1 MSEEAMIQ
9 VEGVSKKFCRSLRQ
23 SLVYGMTDLAR
34 EMSGRPSHGSKLRS
48 DEFWALKNVSFSVR
62 RGETLALIGRN
73 GAGKSTMLKMLNGL
87 LRPDVGRITVRGRVQ
102 ALIELGAGFSP
113 ILSARE
119 NVYINAA
126 MLGMPKAD
134 IDRALPQIMEFAGL
148 EEFLDAPL
156 QSFST
161 GMKTRLGFAV
171 ATQLDPDVLLLDEVL
186 AVGDLAFQEKC
197 MRRMDA
203 FRRRNKAIIFI
214 THNLYQVEA
223 MCNSAVW
230 LEHGE
235 VVSAG
240 RSIDVLREYLDT
252 QERRTIAEAKAEGV
266 GHKARATAAERAYLE
281 AKDDER
287 RKKIVEPPPSDPLQI
302 RSVEIL
308 DGAGQACAELPFRSD
323 LTIRIQYEAPNPIIG
338 PLFEL
343 VFFSDDREIFNASM
357 LLDGP
362 GPDRIE
368 GKGVVE
374 CRIKRLP
381 LTPKVYRVVLS
392 VFQAGHLMT
401 EVTTRRT
408 IANFR
413 VTDEGTDSVAMRGPL
428 ALTILRQ
435 GPAVYVPR
443 VWHFY
448 DGEGDEPLATVEA
461 HFADDKTIMAQ
472 RTPADI

>member
-1 MSEEAMIQ
+1 MSERAVIE
-9 VEGVSKKFCRSLRQ
+9 VEGVSKKFCRSLKQ
-23 SLVYGMTDLAR
+23 SLAYGMIDLAR
-34 EMSGRPSHGSKLRS
+34 ELSGRPSHGSKLRP
-48 DEFWALKNVSFSVR
+48 DEFWALNNVSLSVR

-73 GAGKSTMLKMLNGL
+73 GAGKSTMLKMLNGV
-87 LRPDVGRITVRGRVQ
+87 LRPDVGRITVQGRVQ

-126 MLGMPKAD
+126 MLGMRKAD
-134 IDRALPQIMEFAGL
+134 VDKALPEIMDFAGL
-148 EEFLDAPL
+148 EEFVDAPL
-156 QSFST
+156 QSFSS
-161 GMKTRLGFAV
+161 GMRTRLAFAV

-197 MRRMDA
+197 MRRMEA

-223 MCNSAVW
+223 MCDSAVW
-230 LEHGE
+230 LEHGQ
-235 VVSAG
+235 VVAYG
-240 RSIDVLREYLDT
+240 RSIDVLRQYLDT
-252 QERRTIAEAKAEGV
+252 QERRTIAEEKAEGV
-266 GHKARATAAERAYLE
+266 GHQARATAAERAYLK

-287 RKKIVEPPPSDPLQI
+287 PKAIVEPQPSDPLQI

-308 DGAGQACAELPFRSD
+308 DGAGQPCDDLPFRSD
-323 LTIRIQYEAPNPIIG
+323 LTIRIHYEAPKPIIG

-343 VFFSDDREIFNASM
+343 IFFNDDREIFTASM

-362 GPDRIE
+362 GPAQIAGTGIVD
-368 GKGVVE
+368 
-374 CRIKRLP
+374 CRIQRLP
-381 LTPKVYRVVLS
+381 LTPKAYRVVLS
-392 VFQAGHLMT
+392 VYQAGSLIT

-408 IANFR
+408 VANFR
-413 VTDEGTDSVAMRGPL
+413 VTDEGVESVAMGGPL
-428 ALTILRQ
+428 ALTVLRQ

-448 DGEGDEPLATVEA
+448 DGQAGEPLATVEA
-461 HFADDKTIMAQ
+461 YLAD
-472 RTPADI
+472 